1 MQFSIMK
8 NIKEIVMHYRW
19 FVGSGIVAAIAC
31 CAYFPSFGIVRHV
44 AQNEFQSLTPWKC
57 VGGCGAG
64 GSGGT
69 AADIKWIGTGVSGGL
84 IDAEFMSSITAGE
97 NFEYKQLKSRFSYKP
112 TYTTNLGLTIPIVS
126 KLGSLQPQTNND
138 DKTEATAGMADIMVD
153 FSKNIG
159 MEGEY
164 SLSLNLILPTGQYD
178 VKRGK
183 ENSMQYLPTTLQR
196 GGGIYNASLGLSRT
210 IDVEKGLWIWEAF
223 YSHPFAIN
231 FDGMNPFVNDKNDQ
245 YNDVYSRWNYMTD
258 SQKKRFKYHFK
269 AYGENDLG
277 GYTPPAITAAV
288 YYGSRKQQGYVHSFG
303 AKASVPLAVAWVPDY
318 SASTYDPKPDPNFK
332 AWTITLHYGLEFS
345 NEHYPFY
352 IAVNKTICD
361 KSTPNSNNAY
371 DTKTLAKWDWPE
383 WKDVLNNN
391 WTLAVGIKSTMF

>member
-1 MQFSIMK
+1 
-8 NIKEIVMHYRW
+8 
-19 FVGSGIVAAIAC
+19 
-31 CAYFPSFGIVRHV
+31 
-44 AQNEFQSLTPWKC
+44 
-57 VGGCGAG
+57 
-64 GSGGT
+64 
-69 AADIKWIGTGVSGGL
+69 
-84 IDAEFMSSITAGE
+84 
-97 NFEYKQLKSRFSYKP
+97 
-112 TYTTNLGLTIPIVS
+112 
-126 KLGSLQPQTNND
+126 
-138 DKTEATAGMADIMVD
+138 
-153 FSKNIG
+153 
-159 MEGEY
+159 
-164 SLSLNLILPTGQYD
+164 
-178 VKRGK
+178 
-183 ENSMQYLPTTLQR
+183 
-196 GGGIYNASLGLSRT
+196 
-210 IDVEKGLWIWEAF
+210 
-223 YSHPFAIN
+223 
-231 FDGMNPFVNDKNDQ
+231 
-245 YNDVYSRWNYMTD
+245 MTD

>member
-1 MQFSIMK
+1 MPLLAVRNSKQVVLFVIMTVIVVTAGIGCYSILHCET
-8 NIKEIVMHYRW
+8 IAHYA
-19 FVGSGIVAAIAC
+19 VT
-31 CAYFPSFGIVRHV
+31 
-44 AQNEFQSLTPWKC
+44 ELQSLTPWKC

-112 TYTTNLGLTIPIVS
+112 TYTTNFGLTIPIVS

-164 SLSLNLILPTGQYD
+164 SLSLNLTLPTGQYD
-178 VKRGK
+178 VKRGN
-183 ENSMQYLPTTLQR
+183 ENSMLYLPATLQR
-196 GGGIYNASLGLSRT
+196 GGGIYSASLGLSRT

-223 YSHPFAIN
+223 YSHPFAVN
-231 FDGMNPFVNDKNDQ
+231 FYGKNQFVNTKSDQ
-245 YNDVYSRWNYMTD
+245 YGDIYRRWDIMTT
-258 SQKKRFKYHFK
+258 SEKKRFKYYFK
-269 AYGENDLG
+269 PYGENDLG

-303 AKASVPLAVAWVPDY
+303 AKASVPFAVAWVPDY

-332 AWTITLHYGLEFS
+332 AWTLTLHYGLEFS

-361 KSTPNSNNAY
+361 KSTPNANNAY

>member
-1 MQFSIMK
+1 MIYSIK
-8 NIKEIVMHYRW
+8 HLFNAYKKHL
-19 FVGSGIVAAIAC
+19 C
-31 CAYFPSFGIVRHV
+31 CAGAVITVVCVTTAVFFTHPYSM
-44 AQNEFQSLTPWKC
+44 NSLESLTPWTC

-112 TYTTNLGLTIPIVS
+112 TYTTNFGLTIPIVS
-126 KLGSLQPQTNND
+126 KLGSLQPLTSDD

-164 SLSLNLILPTGQYD
+164 ALSLNFTLPTGQYD

-196 GGGIYNASLGLSRT
+196 GGGIYNASLGLSHT

-231 FDGMNPFVNDKNDQ
+231 FDGMNPFVNGKSDQ
-245 YNDVYSRWNYMTD
+245 YRDVYSRWDYMTD
-258 SQKKRFKYHFK
+258 SQKKRFKYYFK

-303 AKASVPLAVAWVPDY
+303 AKASVPLAVAWIPDY

-332 AWTITLHYGLEFS
+332 AWTLTLHYGLEFS

-352 IAVNKTICD
+352 IAINKTICD
-361 KSTPNSNNAY
+361 KSTPNPNNVY